1 MQNTGDF
8 LEKRRRH
15 KVKKML
21 RLQKPYLMGALLDQE
36 VDRILGI
43 SDSGRMDWAMTKK
56 VEVSDYPTPDSI
68 KEAHVREVAKE
79 FGVRPYR
86 LYWTFMQ
93 KVTKLEASGREKHNY
108 LAVLKECAATTI
120 KKELKDDEKITAV
133 LLFGQFTNVSI
144 TRQQAVEMLEQ
155 GTI

>member
-1 MQNTGDF
+1 MPTTSDF

-21 RLQKPYLMGALLDQE
+21 RLQKPYLMGAQLEQE
-36 VDRILGI
+36 VDRVLGI

-56 VEVSDYPTPDSI
+56 VEVSEYPTPDSI
-68 KEAHVREVAKE
+68 KESHVREVATE
-79 FGVRPYR
+79 FGVRPYQ
-86 LYWTFMQ
+86 LYWNFMQ
-93 KVTKLEASGREKHNY
+93 KVTKYQASGREKHNY
-108 LAVLKECAATTI
+108 MAVLKECAATTV

-144 TRQQAVEMLEQ
+144 TRQQAELMLEQ
-155 GTI
+155 GKI